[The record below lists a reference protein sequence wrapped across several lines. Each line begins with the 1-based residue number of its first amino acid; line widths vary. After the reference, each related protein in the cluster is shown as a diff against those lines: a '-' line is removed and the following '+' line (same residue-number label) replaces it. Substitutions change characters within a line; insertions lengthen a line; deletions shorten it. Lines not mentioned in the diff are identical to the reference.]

1 MHPAAAFI
9 KPKYFKTRAKEGG
22 WGWVERRGLNI
33 YIHVTRVGRKESR
46 GCSRRQRI
54 QETTSSFP
62 FSQMR
67 NGCLADRA
75 DENLSSVSSFLSLL
89 LSHSKVKL
97 SFDGEVVLTIV
108 CGNGSKLESF
118 PYRKKEIVIIIF
130 VFRFFYR
137 GIQVING
144 VIGGLWELS
153 KNISD
158 GGNRFL
164 TITKW
169 PLPFCQPP
177 PLPPPPCSIIPRET

>member
-1 MHPAAAFI
+1 M
-9 KPKYFKTRAKEGG
+9 
-22 WGWVERRGLNI
+22 ERRGLNI

-118 PYRKKEIVIIIF
+118 PYRKKEIVIITHKFQTLINDDKGYKKYQDGEMKL
-130 VFRFFYR
+130 FFDK
-137 GIQVING
+137 
-144 VIGGLWELS
+144 L
-153 KNISD
+153 
-158 GGNRFL
+158 
-164 TITKW
+164 
-169 PLPFCQPP
+169 
-177 PLPPPPCSIIPRET
+177 